1 VIPGNVTITR
11 GDLTIA
17 GQTAPGAGITIEGM
31 LRTQYRIEPPVKN
44 VIIRFLRVRP
54 RPIKKRSAQGDCL
67 QLTRVDR
74 LIVDHVSCSWGSDE
88 NMDLCG
94 SSNVTVQWCAIE
106 ESDPRG
112 HTKGQHNYGMII
124 AYAPAASVTIHHNLF
139 AHHQK
144 RAPLIGCE
152 TVDHRNNVIYNFL
165 LPFIFHDM
173 KNNPSRPGKPYRLNL
188 VGDYFKDGPDVA
200 RHMKGRPF
208 DKLIWNRAHTE
219 LYAEGNHCTWL
230 GGAAKSEAEPIAKKP
245 HPAPPV
251 ETHAAEKAYEL
262 VLARAGCWP
271 RDAVGKRIVEEVR
284 AGKGRWGRHE
294 PKGGLMEGLTPG
306 RPPADSDKDGIPDD
320 WEKAHKLDPNDP
332 KDASGRVQAGD
343 SAGDRH
349 RGYTWIEFYLNEL
362 ADGLIK
368 APTG

>member
-1 VIPGNVTITR
+1 
-11 GDLTIA
+11 
-17 GQTAPGAGITIEGM
+17 
-31 LRTQYRIEPPVKN
+31 
-44 VIIRFLRVRP
+44 
-54 RPIKKRSAQGDCL
+54 
-67 QLTRVDR
+67 
-74 LIVDHVSCSWGSDE
+74 
-88 NMDLCG
+88 
-94 SSNVTVQWCAIE
+94 
-106 ESDPRG
+106 
-112 HTKGQHNYGMII
+112 MII
-124 AYAPAASVTIHHNLF
+124 AYAPAKNVTIHHNLF

-208 DKLIWNRAHTE
+208 DKLIWNRTHTE

-230 GGAAKSEAEPIAKKP
+230 GGPARSEARPLAEKP

-251 ETHAAEKAYEL
+251 ETHKAEKAYEL
-262 VLARAGCWP
+262 VLERAGCRP
-271 RDAVGKRIVEEVR
+271 RDAVSKRMVEEVR

-306 RPPADSDKDGIPDD
+306 KAPADGDEDGMPDD
-320 WEKAHKLDPNDP
+320 WEKQHDLDPNDP
-332 KDASGRVQAGD
+332 KDASGIVPGGA
-343 SAGDRH
+343 STGDRH
-349 RGYTWIEFYLNEL
+349 RGYTWIEFYINDL
-362 ADGLIK
+362 ADSLVV